1 MLDANVVTE
10 LGAEALALTLV
21 HETRGWVARRRLQ
34 RGEFADWLMTA
45 PDGKVVALEVSGTD
59 AGDHEARMRQKLLQ
73 VAKCVAGKTLA
84 ACVVSFLQPS
94 IAAKEVLTAFL

>member
-34 RGEFADWLMTA
+34 RGEFADWLMDA

-59 AGDHEARMRQKLLQ
+59 EGDHEARMRQKLLQ
-73 VAKCVAGKTLA
+73 VAKCVAGRTLA
-84 ACVVSFLQPS
+84 ACVESFLQPS
-94 IAAKEVLTAFL
+94 IAAKEVLSAFL